1 MGSSARAARQGHF
14 YARTWHCSVNKGKN
28 PADLQMGV
36 DGTAIGQKTKGGDE
50 QLRAEESPSHFLA
63 PSPSLIVSSVGFRLG
78 GCPLSSSPLCCL
90 LGRPASRPLAS
101 VGLAYQ
107 TDKGKDERDAN
118 PGPLFLDFDSHKRGE
133 PLSFLEM
140 EPLCP
145 RFPLQDHVRSGEQ
158 GQQSLPPRSF
168 LRVGRCMG
176 RYRISMTSII
186 K

>member
-1 MGSSARAARQGHF
+1 MRTSARAARQAHF

-107 TDKGKDERDAN
+107 TDKGKDKRRESWSIVLGFRLSQARGAFVFSRD
-118 PGPLFLDFDSHKRGE
+118 GT
-133 PLSFLEM
+133 PLS
-140 EPLCP
+140 
-145 RFPLQDHVRSGEQ
+145 
-158 GQQSLPPRSF
+158 SLPFARSCKI
-168 LRVGRCMG
+168 R
-176 RYRISMTSII
+176 
-186 K
+186 